1 MRKCIRC
8 NEEMIDD
15 YSINIWGFGTE
26 YIDIVSMKN
35 RKKIKL
41 KRPLLSI
48 CPNCGE
54 ISIYIKDTTKLQ
66 NNK

>member
-15 YSINIWGFGTE
+15 YSFDIWGFGTE
-26 YIDIVSMKN
+26 YIEIVSMKDG
-35 RKKIKL
+35 KKL